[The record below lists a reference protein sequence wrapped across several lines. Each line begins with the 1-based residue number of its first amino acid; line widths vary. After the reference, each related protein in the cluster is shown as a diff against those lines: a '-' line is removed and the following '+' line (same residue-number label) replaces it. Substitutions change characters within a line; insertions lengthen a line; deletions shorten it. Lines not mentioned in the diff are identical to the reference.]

1 MKVLK
6 DKERGCCLWCVL
18 LLLCLLSACRGDDI
32 IIGPETEEMG
42 DTIVSQVLGLY
53 LLNEGNMG
61 SNKSTLD
68 YYDFTRARYIRN
80 IYSAANPGM
89 AQSLGDVGND
99 LAIYGSRLYAVLN
112 CSNMVEVMDV
122 STATHIGQV
131 NVPNCR
137 YLCFAGAF
145 VYLTSY
151 AGPVQLG
158 GHSQIGYVAK
168 IDTATL
174 QIVDTCHVG
183 FQPDGLAVYD
193 GKLYVAN
200 SGGYLVPNYET
211 TVDVIDLFSFRK
223 IASIDVAPNLDKLCV
238 DTYGQLWVSSRGDYF
253 DRESRLYCVD
263 IRSNRVIDTLDI
275 PVGDMWLDGD
285 SLYVC
290 ASAFSYQTM
299 QQESVC
305 GIVDVSLRQIVTR
318 QLVSDGTQIEVPY
331 GIAVHPKTKDIY
343 ITDAGNYVTPGVLYC
358 FAPDGAQRWSVRT
371 GDIPAH
377 FAFREQ
383 SLIQSK

>member
-1 MKVLK
+1 MKHK
-6 DKERGCCLWCVL
+6 GFGRCLWCVL
-18 LLLCLLSACRGDDI
+18 PFVCLLSACRGDDVI
-32 IIGPETEEMG
+32 IVSETEEKG
-42 DTIVSQVLGLY
+42 DTIVSQVLGFY

-61 SNKSTLD
+61 SNKATLD
-68 YYDFTRARYIRN
+68 YYDFTQARYTRN
-80 IYSAANPGM
+80 IYSAVNPSM

-99 LAIYGSRLYAVLN
+99 LVIYGSRLYAVIN

-122 STATHIGQV
+122 STAKHIGQI

-137 YLCFAGAF
+137 YLCFDGGYG
-145 VYLTSY
+145 YLTSY

-183 FQPDGLAVYD
+183 FQPDGCAVYD
-193 GKLYVAN
+193 GNLYVAN

-211 TVDVIDLFSFRK
+211 TVDVIDLSSFRK
-223 IASIDVAPNLDKLCV
+223 KVSIDVAPNLDKLCV
-238 DTYGQLWVSSRGDYF
+238 DLHGQLWVSSRGDYL
-253 DRESRLYCVD
+253 DMEPKLYCVD
-263 IRSNRVIDTLDI
+263 IRSNSVIDTLDI
-275 PVGDMWLDGD
+275 PVGNMWLDGD

-318 QLVSDGTQIEVPY
+318 QFITDGTQIEVPY
-331 GIAVHPKTKDIY
+331 GIAVHPKTKDLY

-358 FAPDGAQRWSVRT
+358 FSPDGRQRWSVRT

-377 FAFREQ
+377 FAFLEQ
-383 SLIQSK
+383 AIIQSK